1 MNNSKKDY
9 VVIPL
14 TTPNKNKSR
23 YLAKSKF
30 NLIPFIYY
38 TLTAEK
44 VGDILFSAE
53 RESESNDRYIYIFNS
68 NGNFIY
74 YLGFKLDKLDASL
87 KQGFNL
93 YAQLFEV
100 TEEIVD
106 KCEEDYLKHSLIF
119 SRTYYIYFTDKKIIL
134 D

>member
-1 MNNSKKDY
+1 MNHNKKY
-9 VVIPL
+9 YIVIAL
-14 TTPNKNKSR
+14 CSFDKNKSR
-23 YLAKSKF
+23 YLANSIF

-38 TLTAEK
+38 TLTAKK
-44 VGDILFSAE
+44 VGDILFSTE
-53 RESESNDRYIYIFNS
+53 RESESSDRYIYIFNS

-74 YLGFKLDKLDASL
+74 YLGFELDKLDASL
-87 KQGFNL
+87 KEEFDL
-93 YAQLFEV
+93 SVQLFEL

-119 SRTYYIYFTDKKIIL
+119 SRIYYIYFTDKKIIL